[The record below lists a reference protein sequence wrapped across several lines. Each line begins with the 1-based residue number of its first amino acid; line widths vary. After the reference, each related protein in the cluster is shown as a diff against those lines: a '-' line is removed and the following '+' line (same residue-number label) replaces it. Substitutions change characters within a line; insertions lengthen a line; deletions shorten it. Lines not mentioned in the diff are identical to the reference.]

1 MEKVLTYPSLRV
13 DTPTKNSLPELLVP
27 EKGMEFMFVSL
38 EKYWYL
44 DEEIH
49 QLVKSPRGSK
59 QPSAWFV

>member
-13 DTPTKNSLPELLVP
+13 ATPTKSSLPELLVP

-44 DEEIH
+44 DEEIY
-49 QLVKSPRGSK
+49 QLLKTLKR
-59 QPSAWFV
+59 